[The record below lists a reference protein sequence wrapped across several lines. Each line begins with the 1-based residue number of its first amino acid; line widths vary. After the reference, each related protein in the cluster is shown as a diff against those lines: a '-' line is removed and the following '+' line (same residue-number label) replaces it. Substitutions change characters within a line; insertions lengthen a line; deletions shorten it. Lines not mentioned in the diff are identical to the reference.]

1 MVVTVGLKDADRFR
15 TTKEAIMTGLGN
27 GTGGG
32 VTRKRRIT
40 FVSQTCGF
48 GSIYS
53 FIHMS
58 Q

>member
-15 TTKEAIMTGLGN
+15 TTKEATMTACGN
-27 GTGGG
+27 GPGGG